1 MSLKTRIRELRA
13 RDDLVRKIWPGR
25 LGYAG
30 RP

>member
-13 RDDLVRKIWPGR
+13 RDRLSQEDLARK
-25 LGYAG
+25 GYAG